1 MTHRAADPVGH
12 WRHGDTDELL
22 GCHTQVLELMASGAG
37 MTDLL
42 GCITSGLERLIP
54 DSRCS
59 ILLLDD
65 TGRVLRHGSAP
76 SLPASYR
83 AAIDGLLT
91 GPAAGSCGTAAWF
104 GRRVVAEDIDADTRW
119 DRFRTAAQSSGLRSC
134 WSTPIF
140 GGTSQPIGTFAVY
153 HPYPHRPNDREE
165 RLVDRL
171 TYLAS
176 VAVEHSRLFGA
187 LVESE
192 ERFRRAFEDNAVG
205 MAILTT
211 DGRFTRENMALLR
224 QLGLAPT
231 QARGVMFADLLEPG
245 QRAHWHAELEALR
258 TGKRRIA
265 SLQVTVVRPDGR
277 RTPVQLTLS
286 PVRGASGEPLQISLS
301 LLDVTE
307 RVAAQRERH
316 ARREA
321 EIARVTAE
329 QHSRATS
336 DFFTG
341 VSHEMRTPL
350 QAITGFT
357 ELLSTLDLAGPRRA
371 QALEHISAA
380 ANHLLE
386 LVDDTLDLARMDARM
401 LPLFP
406 ATVGVREAVGEVTQL
421 LAPIA
426 EQENVR
432 LRAWLTDDQV
442 VADPRRLKQILINL
456 VTNGIRYGRTGG
468 TVSLT
473 STHDRDQVRIDVR
486 DDGPG
491 IPAAQLER
499 LFRPFDRLGLDEVR
513 NARAGGS
520 GLGLVVARGLA
531 EAMAGRL
538 EITST
543 EGEGTTARLS
553 LPAIRPEDELPM
565 PTD

>member
-1 MTHRAADPVGH
+1 MTDPATDPGGQ
-12 WRHGDTDELL
+12 WWHGDTDELL

-37 MTDLL
+37 MTQLL

-54 DSRCS
+54 ESRCS

-76 SLPASYR
+76 SLPGSYL
-83 AAIDGLLT
+83 AAIDGLVT
-91 GPAAGSCGTAAWF
+91 GPVAGSCGTAAWF
-104 GRRVVAEDIDADTRW
+104 GRRVVAEDIETDTRW
-119 DRFRTAAQSSGLRSC
+119 DRYRAAARSSGLRSC
-134 WSTPIF
+134 WSTPIL
-140 GGTSQPIGTFAVY
+140 GGTGQPIGTFAVY
-153 HPYPHRPNDREE
+153 HPYPHRPSHREE

-205 MAILTT
+205 MALLTT
-211 DGRFTRENMALLR
+211 NGRFTRANMALLR
-224 QLGLAPT
+224 QLGLAPA
-231 QARGVMFADLLEPG
+231 QACGVMFADLLEPG
-245 QRAHWHAELEALR
+245 QRGHWHAELEALR
-258 TGKRRIA
+258 SGERRIA
-265 SLQVTVVRPDGR
+265 SLQVTIVRADGGR
-277 RTPVQLTLS
+277 MPVELALS

-307 RVAAQRERH
+307 RVAARQERH

-321 EIARVTAE
+321 EVARITAE

-350 QAITGFT
+350 QAITGFA
-357 ELLSTLDLAGPRRA
+357 ELLGTLDLGGERRA
-371 QALEHISAA
+371 EALKHISAA

-401 LPLFP
+401 LPLFL
-406 ATVGVREAVGEVTQL
+406 ATVEVREIVCEVTQL

-426 EQENVR
+426 DQDDVR
-432 LRAWLTDDQV
+432 LTARLTDEQV

-456 VTNGIRYGRTGG
+456 VVNGIRYGRRGG

-473 STHDRDQVRIDVR
+473 STRDGERVRIDVR

-491 IPAAQLER
+491 IPRAQLIR
-499 LFRPFDRLGLDEVR
+499 LFRPFDRLGLDEVG
-513 NARAGGS
+513 NAPGGGT

-553 LPAIRPEDELPM
+553 LPAVRPEDG
-565 PTD
+565 

>member
-1 MTHRAADPVGH
+1 VN
-12 WRHGDTDELL
+12 DTDELL

-37 MTDLL
+37 TTELL

-65 TGRVLRHGSAP
+65 TGRILRHGSAP
-76 SLPASYR
+76 SLPASYL
-83 AAIDGLLT
+83 AAIDGLET
-91 GPAAGSCGTAAWF
+91 GPAAGSCGTAAWS
-104 GRRVVAEDIDADTRW
+104 GTSVVAEDIETDASW
-119 DRFRTAAQSSGLRSC
+119 DLYRAAAQSCGLRSC
-134 WSTPIF
+134 WSTPIL
-140 GGTSQPIGTFAVY
+140 GRTAQPIGTFAVY

-205 MAILTT
+205 MALLTT
-211 DGRFTRENMALLR
+211 DGRVTRENEALLR
-224 QLGLAPT
+224 QLGLDPPR
-231 QARGVMFADLLEPG
+231 ARGAKLAALLEPG
-245 QRAHWHAELEALR
+245 QRAQWESELEAVR
-258 TGKRRIA
+258 TGRRRIA
-265 SLQVTVVRPDGR
+265 SLEVVLVRPDGG
-277 RTPVQLTLS
+277 RTPVELTLS
-286 PVRGASGEPLQISLS
+286 LVRGASGEPLQISLN

-307 RVAAQRERH
+307 RVAAQQERH
-316 ARREA
+316 ARRVA
-321 EIARVTAE
+321 EVARTTAE
-329 QHSRATS
+329 RHSRATS

-357 ELLSTLDLAGPRRA
+357 ELLSTLDLVGPRRA
-371 QALEHISAA
+371 EALEHISTA
-380 ANHLLE
+380 ANHLLA
-386 LVDDTLDLARMDARM
+386 LVDDTLDLARLDARM

-406 ATVGVREAVGEVTQL
+406 ETVGVREAVGEVTQL

-426 EQENVR
+426 DRENVR
-432 LRAWLTDDQV
+432 LRALPTDDQV
-442 VADPRRLKQILINL
+442 RADPRRLKQILINL
-456 VTNGIRYGRTGG
+456 VINGIRYGRTGG
-468 TVSLT
+468 TVNLT
-473 STHDRDQVRIDVR
+473 SAHDRDQVRIDVR

-491 IPAAQLER
+491 IPAAQLDR
-499 LFRPFDRLGLDEVR
+499 LFRPFDRLGLDEVQD
-513 NARAGGS
+513 ARAGGS

-553 LPAIRPEDELPM
+553 LPAAPR
-565 PTD
+565 